1 MSVITYEQYAR
12 SRTNTELK
20 TEARAL
26 YSAIYKV
33 DCFNA
38 RDMML
43 LSALQNELHTR
54 GYRLEE
60 TSELVIT
67 K

>member
-1 MSVITYEQYAR
+1 MAVITYEQYAR
-12 SRTNTELK
+12 SRTDMELK
-20 TEARAL
+20 AEARAV

-43 LSALQNELHTR
+43 LNALQNELHNR

-60 TSELVIT
+60 TNELVII

>member
-1 MSVITYEQYAR
+1 M
-12 SRTNTELK
+12 ELK
-20 TEARAL
+20 SEARAV

-33 DCFNA
+33 DCFNP

-43 LSALQNELHTR
+43 LNALQNELHNR

-60 TSELVIT
+60 TSELVII

>member
-12 SRTNTELK
+12 SRTDTELK
-20 TEARAL
+20 TEARSV

-43 LSALQNELHTR
+43 LNALQNELHNR
-54 GYRLEE
+54 GYKLEE

>member
-12 SRTNTELK
+12 SRTDMELK
-20 TEARAL
+20 AEARAV
-26 YSAIYKV
+26 YSAIYKTE
-33 DCFNA
+33 CFNP

-43 LSALQNELHTR
+43 LNALQNELHNR

-60 TSELVIT
+60 TSELVII